1 MNKNTEP
8 SKQPFTGFTH
18 WLSPAYASD
27 TNPKRWHQ
35 ECVDLSTLPEPH
47 GHPTLLFYIFG
58 DQAITL
64 SKDLAALPSEKAK
77 EEHVVKCFKQ
87 YFSLLP
93 HYVAGSKD
101 CAPISCYATNWVTDE
116 LAGFGSYGTFRTGL
130 QEGDKDIK
138 IMREGLPGRS
148 LWFAGEHVGPFAAM
162 GTATAAY
169 VSILHS
175 TVYPNVIRSTELD
188 TNP

>member
-1 MNKNTEP
+1 LNENTEP

-77 EEHVVKCFKQ
+77 EEHVVNASNNTSL
-87 YFSLLP
+87 YFLTMSQIQKTVHQFL
-93 HYVAGSKD
+93 
-101 CAPISCYATNWVTDE
+101 
-116 LAGFGSYGTFRTGL
+116 
-130 QEGDKDIK
+130 
-138 IMREGLPGRS
+138 IMRLTG
-148 LWFAGEHVGPFAAM
+148 
-162 GTATAAY
+162 
-169 VSILHS
+169 
-175 TVYPNVIRSTELD
+175 
-188 TNP
+188 